1 MRRKLVKQGTTTMMI
16 SLPSKWVK
24 SNNLDKGSE
33 VEIDTENNNIVIS
46 TGLKENKKTLQLK
59 LEASEETV
67 IRTLLTNAYRMDYS
81 KIHLQFQTEEQ
92 FKKISRTIKEYLL
105 GFEIVSR
112 TKDSCI
118 IENITE
124 PSTEQTESIFIKLL
138 FNVNE
143 LIDNTE
149 KLLEGEKNIEYISE
163 IESNILRYDNFCRR
177 IATKQN
183 SNEEPTQLLWTFY
196 TELVHGQREI
206 FMLARYVSEQKNLK
220 VAKDVKEYFKELK
233 QVYLLLKEGY
243 MKKDIKKLDE
253 IHILEKTLIYQKGYN
268 LLAKK
273 IGKENILVYRMLS
286 SARYFYLASSPMIGL
301 LLWKN
306 IKQ

>member
-1 MRRKLVKQGTTTMMI
+1 MRRKLVKQGTTTLMI
-16 SLPSKWVK
+16 SLPSKWIK

-46 TGLKENKKTLQLK
+46 TGLKENKKILQLK

-67 IRTLLTNAYRMDYS
+67 IRALLTNAYRMDYN
-81 KIHLQFQTEEQ
+81 KIHLEFQTEEQ
-92 FKKISRTIKEYLL
+92 FKKISKTIKEYLL
-105 GFEIVSR
+105 GFEVVSR
-112 TKDSCI
+112 SKNVCI

-124 PSTEQTESIFIKLL
+124 PATEQTESIFIKLL
-138 FNVNE
+138 FNITE
-143 LIDNTE
+143 LIENTE

-183 SNEEPTQLLWTFY
+183 SSEEPTQLLWTFY

-206 FMLARYVSEQKNLK
+206 FMLARYVSEQKNIK
-220 VAKDVKEYFKELK
+220 ISKETKEYFKELK
-233 QVYLLLKEGY
+233 QIYLLLKEGY

-253 IHILEKTLIYQKGYN
+253 IHVLEKILIYQRGYN

-273 IGKENILVYRMLS
+273 IGKENIIIYRMLA